1 MGEDLETPKEETED
15 AETINSIV
23 EEVEQEVRKPT
34 SEKEES
40 EIKVGSLLV
49 SEKDRK
55 RARAMWA
62 TLHQDWISELTKRQ
76 IVYKS
81 KLKEKEVNR
90 LLQKYFSVTKQTS
103 RGKYY
108 KWNELYNVPAIDDP
122 GWPLFEETPEEP
134 KEDTDTYQHTMPGFF

>member
-1 MGEDLETPKEETED
+1 MGEDLETSKEEDEN
-15 AETINSIV
+15 AETINSMMKEGK
-23 EEVEQEVRKPT
+23 EETKTPT
-34 SEKEES
+34 PAKEES

-55 RARAMWA
+55 SARAMWA

-90 LLQKYFSVTKQTS
+90 LLPKYFSVTKQTS